1 MLSTS
6 DIARYAATFEL
17 SRCALMRSKHLVG
30 HVTIASTY
38 DEGSI
43 WRQGRRGLTPTGKIL
58 TSWL

>member
-43 WRQGRRGLTPTGKIL
+43 
-58 TSWL
+58 